1 MEIMSDIAALT
12 TSRDAPPA
20 PAMSVDRPSR
30 MDHETKLFLSYQ
42 VILIEV
48 FLLSLLIF
56 GYAGVIVF
64 AKAMAAFVLVTIVA
78 VTSTGLLRRRRS

>member
-1 MEIMSDIAALT
+1 MSDIAAQ
-12 TSRDAPPA
+12 TSQRDIA
-20 PAMSVDRPSR
+20 PADPVSVDRPGQ

-64 AKAMAAFVLVTIVA
+64 AKAMAAFVLVTIVT
-78 VTSTGLLRRRRS
+78 VTSTGLLRRWSS